1 MAPTTRRTWVHWRGL
16 AAAAVIVFITSTAV
30 PAYALTYSGTD
41 PSDTPVGPEG
51 KTDLRLV
58 KWNVGVTTTTVTI
71 AVDASTYGPG
81 IRATL
86 GVHVLVDND
95 LDGIAD
101 AEVMAARSADG
112 VSVDM
117 TLRSLDRTLS
127 TGSCQDLS
135 GKTLQ
140 GPTTANAAVANGRE
154 TFALTLANDV
164 VPGGLAHFRWAAF
177 GQSPGATATTGPWD
191 YQPNAT
197 NPDPGAANPGDRR
210 CDVSKSGLSLSM
222 ASGVEVDTTNV
233 APTAA
238 VKNGQ
243 CSATNTR
250 SALVNVTLS
259 DKDGDALTLTLTS
272 NSNPALVA
280 NANVVLG
287 GTGNDRTV
295 TFTAAANKAGRTAL
309 GFTVSDGKTTGHL
322 VLTVIVGTYNTE
334 TITGTAGPDAVLGLG
349 GRNTINGN
357 TGNDLLCGDAAAD
370 VLNGGGGNDTLTGR
384 GSGDTFSG
392 GPGTDTVTDFNA
404 SAGDTKD
411 ATIP

>member
-1 MAPTTRRTWVHWRGL
+1 MKLRGV
-16 AAAAVIVFITSTAV
+16 AALGVIVLITSTAV
-30 PAYALTYSGTD
+30 PAYAVTSSGTD
-41 PSDTPVGPEG
+41 PSDAPVGPEG

-58 KWNVGVTTTTVTI
+58 KWNVGASTTTATI
-71 AVDASTYGPG
+71 GVDASTYGAG
-81 IRATL
+81 NRATL
-86 GVHVLVDND
+86 GVHLLVDND
-95 LDGIAD
+95 RDGIAD
-101 AEVMAARSADG
+101 AEVTAARNADG

-127 TGSCQDLS
+127 TASCQDLS

-140 GPTTANAAVANGRE
+140 GPTTVNPTVANGRE
-154 TFALTLANDV
+154 TFATTFANDA
-164 VPGGLAHFRWAAF
+164 VPGALAHFRWAAF
-177 GQSPGATATTGPWD
+177 GQSPGATSATGPWD

-197 NPDPGAANPGDRR
+197 NPDPSAANPGDRR
-210 CDVSKSGLSLSM
+210 CDASKSGVAVSM
-222 ASGVEVDTTNV
+222 ASGVEVDTTNA

-243 CSATNTR
+243 CSASNTR
-250 SALVNVTLS
+250 SALVNVTVS
-259 DKDGDALTLTLTS
+259 DKDGDALVFTLTS
-272 NSNPALVA
+272 NSNPALVPS
-280 NANVVLG
+280 ANVAVG
-287 GTGNDRTV
+287 GSGNNRTV

-309 GFTVSDGKTTGHL
+309 GFTVSDGKAAGHL
-322 VLTVIVGTYNTE
+322 VVTVIVGTINTE
-334 TITGTAGPDAVLGLG
+334 TITGTAGPDVVVGLG

-384 GSGDTFSG
+384 GSGDKFSG
-392 GPGTDTVTDFNA
+392 GPGTDVVTDFNA